1 VTFAESLLGGLVWLG
16 LTFAAAWIGTR
27 FLPDA
32 WFQRLNKPPWNPPN
46 WLFAPVWTMLYV
58 LMAVAAWLVWRRYGL
73 GGALIPLSIFVL
85 QLALNSAW
93 TWLFF
98 GRHQPLAAL
107 VDIVLLWVVI
117 LVLLTMFWRLEPLAG
132 VMMIPYLAWVSF
144 ASVLNWSIWRLNLGV
159 PTV

>member
-1 VTFAESLLGGLVWLG
+1 VTFAESLLGGLVWLA

-46 WLFAPVWTMLYV
+46 WLFAPVWTMLYL
-58 LMAVAAWLVWRRYGL
+58 LMAAAAWLVWRRYGL
-73 GGALIPLSIFVL
+73 GGALLPLSIFVL

-98 GRHQPLAAL
+98 GRHLPLAAL

-117 LVLLTMFWRLEPLAG
+117 LVLLTLFWRLEPLAG

-144 ASVLNWSIWRLNLGV
+144 ASALNWSIWRLNPEV